1 MLFTLR
7 TEKLN
12 SFPAEN
18 DPLPKQQLEI
28 KSEFV
33 YNQNLQL
40 FISAAAKKKSDRETR
55 EHFRANASRPDL
67 IYYV

>member
-12 SFPAEN
+12 SLPAEN

-33 YNQNLQL
+33 YNQNVQL
-40 FISAAAKKKSDRETR
+40 FISAAAKKK
-55 EHFRANASRPDL
+55 
-67 IYYV
+67 

>member
-40 FISAAAKKKSDRETR
+40 FISAARRRNEIGKQGNTLGQTLLD
-55 EHFRANASRPDL
+55 P
-67 IYYV
+67 I